1 MSFYH
6 GLGMFI
12 FGMGAMIVGAIAA
25 YIIIN
30 KVTER
35 RKESKRFDD
44 LE

>member
-1 MSFYH
+1 MTFYN

-12 FGMGAMIVGAIAA
+12 FSMSAFFIGAIAA